1 MDEMKTTL
9 SCENISKTF
18 GNTIAL
24 EDVTFDIKEGEI
36 LGLVGENGAGK
47 STLVSIISGLIR
59 QDKGKIKL
67 FDKELS
73 EKDAGVSSREALGIN
88 LVAQEINPFQN
99 LNIAENIFINQQP
112 LSKLG
117 TINFR
122 ELYKKTSSLLKS
134 FEIYEKPTT
143 LLRNIEL
150 HKKQLIEI
158 LSKLVKNSKILILD
172 EPTSALNEQE
182 VEILYKAL
190 KKLKKQNISIIYV
203 SHRLEEVFNISDRI
217 LVLRDGKSIK
227 MNETK
232 EVDTREIINQIV
244 GKDLSNKLSDKR
256 EKEKIK
262 SLNRSFLK
270 LKNFKNEMFNVP
282 NLEIK
287 EGEIVSLAGLAGDGR
302 KEFGKAIFGIYPKS
316 KGKIFFDGKK
326 LNIKNQRT
334 AIENG
339 FGYLPE
345 DRKEQGLFLD
355 MSVKEN
361 MIAVNTK
368 QFNSFKLIN
377 RKDEIL
383 STHKFVDLLRIK
395 TDGINTKA
403 GSLSG
408 GNQQKLLLGKWL
420 KIKPKVLIVDE
431 PTRGVDVGAKFE
443 IYQILKKMASEKM
456 IIIII
461 SIDLSEIIYVSDK
474 ICIFK
479 DGKIVKLLDNVNV
492 TEEKIIHYA
501 SFGS

>member
-1 MDEMKTTL
+1 L
-9 SCENISKTF
+9 
-18 GNTIAL
+18 
-24 EDVTFDIKEGEI
+24 
-36 LGLVGENGAGK
+36 
-47 STLVSIISGLIR
+47 
-59 QDKGKIKL
+59 
-67 FDKELS
+67 
-73 EKDAGVSSREALGIN
+73 
-88 LVAQEINPFQN
+88 
-99 LNIAENIFINQQP
+99 
-112 LSKLG
+112 
-117 TINFR
+117 
-122 ELYKKTSSLLKS
+122 
-134 FEIYEKPTT
+134 
-143 LLRNIEL
+143 
-150 HKKQLIEI
+150 
-158 LSKLVKNSKILILD
+158 
-172 EPTSALNEQE
+172 
-182 VEILYKAL
+182 
-190 KKLKKQNISIIYV
+190 
-203 SHRLEEVFNISDRI
+203 
-217 LVLRDGKSIK
+217 
-227 MNETK
+227 
-232 EVDTREIINQIV
+232 
-244 GKDLSNKLSDKR
+244 
-256 EKEKIK
+256 
-262 SLNRSFLK
+262 
-270 LKNFKNEMFNVP
+270 
-282 NLEIK
+282 
-287 EGEIVSLAGLAGDGR
+287 
-302 KEFGKAIFGIYPKS
+302 
-316 KGKIFFDGKK
+316 DGKK